1 MSLQPVPRTPR
12 PRLGEVL
19 VKLGHLNEGQLD
31 QLIARQR
38 KGGGSLG
45 RAAVAAGLCS
55 EEALFSAL
63 AVQAELPIVDLD
75 RVTQDAEVLG
85 VLPEKFSREHRVVAL
100 SLKDRVLTVAMTAPA
115 SLASQDAVR
124 SVSGRSRVR
133 VVLATDS
140 AMQRALNRVHARAPM
155 PDATPTPVRPP
166 RAPIA
171 AAPIAAAPAAVASLP
186 RPELFDS
193 IGLSARAGELVR
205 QVAISNALSSRE
217 VLQRVIETWA
227 ENTLSRKPSQ

>member
-19 VKLGHLNEGQLD
+19 VKLGHLNEGQLG
-31 QLIARQR
+31 QLIARQQQA
-38 KGGGSLG
+38 GGSLG

-63 AVQAELPIVDLD
+63 AVQAELPSVELD
-75 RVTQDAEVLG
+75 RLSQEPEAIG

-100 SLKDRVLTVAMTAPA
+100 SLKERVLTVAMTAPA

-124 SVSGRSRVR
+124 AVSGRSRVR

-140 AMQRALNRVHARAPM
+140 AMQRALTRFHARAPT

-166 RAPIA
+166 RAPT
-171 AAPIAAAPAAVASLP
+171 AVAPLP

-205 QVAISNALSSRE
+205 QVAISNGLSSRE

-227 ENTLSRKPSQ
+227 ENTLSRKPTQ

>member
-1 MSLQPVPRTPR
+1 MSLQPVARTPR

-63 AVQAELPIVDLD
+63 AVQAELPIVELD
-75 RVTQDAEVLG
+75 RVTQEPEVIG

-124 SVSGRSRVR
+124 AVSGRSRVR

-140 AMQRALNRVHARAPM
+140 AMQRALNRFHVRAPT
-155 PDATPTPVRPP
+155 PEATPTPVRPP
-166 RAPIA
+166 RAP
-171 AAPIAAAPAAVASLP
+171 AAVAPLP

-205 QVAISNALSSRE
+205 QVAISNGLSSRE

-227 ENTLSRKPSQ
+227 ENTLSRKVSQ

>member
-1 MSLQPVPRTPR
+1 MSLQPVVRTPR

-19 VKLGHLNEGQLD
+19 VKLGHLNEGQLG

-38 KGGGSLG
+38 QAGGSLG

-55 EEALFSAL
+55 EEALFNAL
-63 AVQAELPIVDLD
+63 AFQAELPIVDLD
-75 RVTQDAEVLG
+75 RSTQEPEVLG

-100 SLKDRVLTVAMTAPA
+100 SLKERVLTVAMTAPA

-140 AMQRALNRVHARAPM
+140 AMQRALNRFHARAPVK
-155 PDATPTPVRPP
+155 PAPAPAPVRPP
-166 RAPIA
+166 RPPAG
-171 AAPIAAAPAAVASLP
+171 AAPLP

-205 QVAISNALSSRE
+205 QVAISNGLSSRE

-227 ENTLSRKPSQ
+227 ENTLSRKPAQ

>member
-12 PRLGEVL
+12 LRLGEVL
-19 VKLGHLNEGQLD
+19 VKLGHLNEGQLG
-31 QLIARQR
+31 QLIQRQR
-38 KGGGSLG
+38 QGGGSLG
-45 RAAVAAGLCS
+45 RAAVAAGLCT

-75 RVTQDAEVLG
+75 QLHQAPEVLG

-100 SLKDRVLTVAMTAPA
+100 SLTDRVLTVAMTAPA

-124 SVSGRSRVR
+124 SVSGRSRIR

-140 AMQRALNRVHARAPM
+140 AMQRALNRFHVRAQVK
-155 PDATPTPVRPP
+155 PDPAPTPIR
-166 RAPIA
+166 
-171 AAPIAAAPAAVASLP
+171 AAPVKAAPAPLP

-205 QVAISNALSSRE
+205 QVAISNGLSSRE

-227 ENTLSRKPSQ
+227 ENTLSRKSAS

>member
-1 MSLQPVPRTPR
+1 MSLQPVARSPR

-63 AVQAELPIVDLD
+63 ALQAELPVVELD
-75 RVTQDAEVLG
+75 RVTQEPEVIG
-85 VLPEKFSREHRVVAL
+85 VLPEKFAREHRVVAL

-124 SVSGRSRVR
+124 AVSGRSRVR

-140 AMQRALNRVHARAPM
+140 AMQRALNRFHVRAPT

-166 RAPIA
+166 RASS
-171 AAPIAAAPAAVASLP
+171 AVAPPAVAPLP

-193 IGLSARAGELVR
+193 LGLSARAGELVR
-205 QVAISNALSSRE
+205 QVAISNGVSSRE

-227 ENTLSRKPSQ
+227 ENTLSRKVSQ

>member
-1 MSLQPVPRTPR
+1 MSLQPVSRTLR
-12 PRLGEVL
+12 PRRGEVL
-19 VKLGHLNEGQLD
+19 VKLGHLSAGQLD

-55 EEALFSAL
+55 EEALFTAL
-63 AVQAELPIVDLD
+63 AFQAELPSIDLD
-75 RVTQDAEVLG
+75 QATQDAEVMG

-124 SVSGRSRVR
+124 AVSGRSRVR

-140 AMQRALNRVHARAPM
+140 AMQRALNRFHGRAPTPRLGTPVQQQPARAQ
-155 PDATPTPVRPP
+155 
-166 RAPIA
+166 
-171 AAPIAAAPAAVASLP
+171 PAP

-193 IGLSARAGELVR
+193 IGLSTRAGELVR
-205 QVAISNALSSRE
+205 QVANSNGLSSRE

-227 ENTLSRKPSQ
+227 EHALSRKAT